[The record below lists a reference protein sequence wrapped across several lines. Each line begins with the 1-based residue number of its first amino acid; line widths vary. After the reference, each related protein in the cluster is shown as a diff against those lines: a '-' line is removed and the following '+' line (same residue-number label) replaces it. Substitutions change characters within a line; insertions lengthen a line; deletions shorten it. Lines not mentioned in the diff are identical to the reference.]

1 MCALLL
7 TTATGIGGLSLPR
20 LARADEV
27 ATAQAR
33 VDSLQQLAWDTTGKL
48 VAGTRRWEADQSRL
62 RRLQLAS
69 RASRRQ
75 VRQAGLQVAA
85 GQRQVDGLS
94 RQLYEQPLPSQLQ
107 VALTQRPEQVLSALQ
122 AQSGLNVVAG
132 TQSDIVA
139 RAMSARHRLRTDE
152 ALAEQLVVEA
162 AALTRASS
170 RRLGQLKALAAGTAI
185 QLTAAQDALELA
197 RAAEAARQARLAA
210 ARVQARAARDALQQA
225 RHAAT
230 IRQGRLRVASSPMSR
245 SRFVAPVG
253 AVCTGGSTAGQ
264 ANGNLDPAALCP
276 LWQAP
281 GQRLRADAAAA
292 FNRLSED
299 HAATVGGPLCVTDS
313 YRSYSEQVAVYQ
325 SRPGLAAV
333 PGTSEHGWGKAT
345 DLCGGI
351 EEAGTAASR
360 WMQANAGRFNFF
372 HPSWAEPSGSKPEP
386 WHWEFNG

>member
-1 MCALLL
+1 MLA
-7 TTATGIGGLSLPR
+7 TATGIGGLSLPQP
-20 LARADEV
+20 ARADEV

-33 VDSLQQLAWDTTGKL
+33 VDGLQQLARDTTGKL
-48 VAGTRRWEADQSRL
+48 VAGTQRWAADQARL
-62 RRLQLAS
+62 RRLQLAL

-75 VRQAGLQVAA
+75 VRQAGLDVDA

-94 RQLYEQPLPSQLQ
+94 RQLSMQPLPSQLQ

-139 RAMSARHRLRTDE
+139 RAVSARHRLRTDE
-152 ALAEQLVVEA
+152 AMAQQLVVEA
-162 AALTRASS
+162 AALTQASS
-170 RRLGQLKALAAGTAI
+170 RRLGQLKVLAAGTAG
-185 QLTAAQDALELA
+185 QLAAAQEALQQA
-197 RAAEAARQARLAA
+197 QAARRARLIAVQIARQQARLAVTA
-210 ARVQARAARDALQQA
+210 EQDRR
-225 RHAAT
+225 
-230 IRQGRLRVASSPMSR
+230 RVAGTQMSSSR
-245 SRFVAPVG
+245 LIASVSS
-253 AVCTGGSTAGQ
+253 VCTSRSTAGQ

-281 GQRLRADAAAA
+281 GQRLRAAAAVA
-292 FNRLSED
+292 FNQLSEY

-333 PGTSEHGWGKAT
+333 PGTSEHGWGQAT
-345 DLCGGI
+345 DLCGGVQD
-351 EEAGTAASR
+351 AGSAASS

-386 WHWEFNG
+386 WHWEFSG

>member
-1 MCALLL
+1 MLIAG
-7 TTATGIGGLSLPR
+7 TGIGGLSLTPP
-20 LARADEV
+20 ARADEV

-33 VDSLQQLAWDTTGKL
+33 VDSLQQLARDTTGKL
-48 VAGTRRWEADQSRL
+48 VAGTRRWEADQLRL
-62 RRLQLAS
+62 RRLQLAF

-75 VRQAGLQVAA
+75 VRLAGLQVEA

-94 RQLYEQPLPSQLQ
+94 RQLYMQPMSSQLQ

-132 TQSDIVA
+132 SQSDIVA
-139 RAMSARHRLRTDE
+139 RAISARHWLRTDE
-152 ALAEQLVVEA
+152 ARAAQLVVEA
-162 AALTRASS
+162 AALTRASA
-170 RRLGQLKALAAGTAI
+170 RRLGQLKALASGTAMR
-185 QLTAAQDALELA
+185 LTAAQDALQLA
-197 RAAEAARQARLAA
+197 RAAEVARQARLVA
-210 ARVQARAARDALQQA
+210 ARAQARAARDALKQA
-225 RHAAT
+225 RQDAA
-230 IRQGRLRVASSPMSR
+230 IRQARLRVAASQTSR
-245 SRFVAPVG
+245 SRSAPPVG
-253 AVCTGGSTAGQ
+253 TVCTGGSTAGQ

-292 FNRLSED
+292 FNRLSEY

-351 EEAGTAASR
+351 QDAGSAASQ
-360 WMQANAGRFNFF
+360 WMQVNAGRFNFF
-372 HPSWAEPSGSKPEP
+372 HPSWAEPGGSKPEP

>member
-1 MCALLL
+1 MLIAG
-7 TTATGIGGLSLPR
+7 TGIGGLSVTPP
-20 LARADEV
+20 ARADEV

-33 VDSLQQLAWDTTGKL
+33 VDSLQQLARDTTGKL
-48 VAGTRRWEADQSRL
+48 VAGTRRWEADQLRL
-62 RRLQLAS
+62 RRLQLAF

-75 VRQAGLQVAA
+75 VRLAGLQVEA

-94 RQLYEQPLPSQLQ
+94 RQLYMQPMSSQLQ

-132 TQSDIVA
+132 SQSDIVA
-139 RAMSARHRLRTDE
+139 RAISARHRLRTDE
-152 ALAEQLVVEA
+152 ARAAQLVVEA
-162 AALTRASS
+162 AALTRASA
-170 RRLGQLKALAAGTAI
+170 RRLDQLKALASGTAI
-185 QLTAAQDALELA
+185 RLTAAQDALQLA
-197 RAAEAARQARLAA
+197 RAAEAARLARLAA
-210 ARVQARAARDALQQA
+210 ARAQARAARDALRQSRQ
-225 RHAAT
+225 AAT
-230 IRQGRLRVASSPMSR
+230 IRQARLRVAASQPSR
-245 SRFVAPVG
+245 SRIVAPVA

-292 FNRLSED
+292 FNRLSEY

-351 EEAGTAASR
+351 QDAGSAASQ
-360 WMQANAGRFNFF
+360 WMQANAGRYNFF

>member
-1 MCALLL
+1 MLIA
-7 TTATGIGGLSLPR
+7 ATGIGGLSLTPP
-20 LARADEV
+20 ARADEV

-33 VDSLQQLAWDTTGKL
+33 VDSLQQLARDTTGTL
-48 VAGTRRWEADQSRL
+48 VAGTRRWEADQLRL
-62 RRLQLAS
+62 RRLQLAF

-75 VRQAGLQVAA
+75 VRLAGLQVEA

-94 RQLYEQPLPSQLQ
+94 RQLYMQPMSSQLQ

-122 AQSGLNVVAG
+122 VQSGLNVVAG
-132 TQSDIVA
+132 SQSDIVA
-139 RAMSARHRLRTDE
+139 RAVSARYRLRTDE
-152 ALAEQLVVEA
+152 ARAAQLVVDA
-162 AALTRASS
+162 AALTRASA
-170 RRLGQLKALAAGTAI
+170 RRLGQLKALASGTAI
-185 QLTAAQDALELA
+185 RLTAAQDALQLA
-197 RAAEAARQARLAA
+197 RVAEVARQAQLAVARAQAQAARDARQQARQDAAIRQARL
-210 ARVQARAARDALQQA
+210 
-225 RHAAT
+225 
-230 IRQGRLRVASSPMSR
+230 RVAASQTSR
-245 SRFVAPVG
+245 SRSAPPVG

-276 LWQAP
+276 LWQAS

-351 EEAGTAASR
+351 QDAGSAASQ